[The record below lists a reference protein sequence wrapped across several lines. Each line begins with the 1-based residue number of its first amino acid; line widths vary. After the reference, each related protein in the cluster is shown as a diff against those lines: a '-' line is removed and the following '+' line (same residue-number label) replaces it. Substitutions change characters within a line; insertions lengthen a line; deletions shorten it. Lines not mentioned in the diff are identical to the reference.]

1 MTANNAYCSLTEVKN
16 WIAITSTSTTDD
28 SVIED
33 MMEGASRL
41 IDKQTGGRTFY
52 ARTETHY
59 YSVPRVGQ
67 TLWIDDDDLLTLT
80 SLKNGDDSA
89 ISSDD
94 YHLLPKNKSPKYA
107 IKLTTAESWV
117 SQSEDYEIEAV
128 GTWGYSSSTPDDIK
142 QACIDIVVNAYH
154 RRFGQ
159 GQSGQT
165 VIAGGGIMITPE
177 DVPSSAMAIIRGYR
191 RLV

>member
-1 MTANNAYCSLTEVKN
+1 MTISNGYATLAEVKN

-28 SVIED
+28 QVIED
-33 MMEGASRL
+33 MVEGASRQ
-41 IDKQTGGRTFY
+41 IDKLTGGRTFY

-59 YSVPRVGQ
+59 YSVPRTGQ
-67 TLWIDDDDLLTLT
+67 TLWIDDDDLLTIT
-80 SLKNGDDSA
+80 SLKNGDESV

-94 YHLLPKNKSPKYA
+94 YHLIPKNKNPKYA
-107 IKLTTAESWV
+107 IKLTTAVSWV
-117 SQSEDYEIEAV
+117 SQSEDYEVEAA
-128 GTWGYSSSTPDDIK
+128 GTWGYVSSAPDDIK
-142 QACIDIVVNAYH
+142 QATIDIVVNAYH

-165 VIAGGGIMITPE
+165 VIAGGGILITPE
-177 DVPSSAMAIIRGYR
+177 DVPSSAMSIIKTYR